1 MWKLNKKKNY
11 EKKDMLITE
20 FETVFDNVVQL
31 MDMHTK
37 NAIEMKS

>member
-1 MWKLNKKKNY
+1 
-11 EKKDMLITE
+11 MLITE
-20 FETVFDNVVQL
+20 FETVFDNEVQL